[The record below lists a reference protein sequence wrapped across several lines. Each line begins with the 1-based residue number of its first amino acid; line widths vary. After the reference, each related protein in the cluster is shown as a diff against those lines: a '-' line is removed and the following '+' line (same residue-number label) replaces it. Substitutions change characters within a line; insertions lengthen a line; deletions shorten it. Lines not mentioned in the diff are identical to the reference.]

1 MTKNYYG
8 KLLSNPLQNY
18 KAKKNL
24 KLKVHSYYLSLSHSD
39 MSGYNVC
46 PFANKLST
54 NENND
59 KKSNCSSVCV
69 ASNGNGRYPKVIESR
84 IKKTKRFFE
93 DRENF
98 LNELVEDIRKAV
110 LYSEHYGFI
119 PTFRLNAYSDIKW
132 ENIDIKISYNEFKKH
147 YSNNKLLKRYFDK
160 YGLNYAYGNIFNLF
174 PNVQFYDYTKI
185 PNRKTPSNYS
195 LTYSHFGQTEITKS
209 QIKKGYNVAM
219 VFDSKTDLPKKY
231 NGIKVIDGDETDLR
245 TKENDGENVIVGLRA
260 KMSKA
265 NIQKELSK
273 DISFIVKQ

>member
-39 MSGYNVC
+39 ISGYNVC

-59 KKSNCSSVCV
+59 KKSNCSKLCV
-69 ASNGNGRYPKVIESR
+69 GKNGNGSYPNVINSR

-98 LNELVEDIRKAV
+98 LNELVEDITKAI

-132 ENIDIKISYNEFKKH
+132 ENIKIKSMG
-147 YSNNKLLKRYFDK
+147 NKT
-160 YGLNYAYGNIFNLF
+160 IFELF

-195 LTYSHFGQTEITKS
+195 LTYSHFGQTKTTKS

-219 VFDSKTDLPKKY
+219 VFDSKTDLPKEY

-265 NIQKELSK
+265 NMQKELLK
-273 DISFIVKQ
+273 NNSFIVKQ

>member
-1 MTKNYYG
+1 
-8 KLLSNPLQNY
+8 
-18 KAKKNL
+18 
-24 KLKVHSYYLSLSHSD
+24 
-39 MSGYNVC
+39 
-46 PFANKLST
+46 
-54 NENND
+54 
-59 KKSNCSSVCV
+59 V

-98 LNELVEDIRKAV
+98 LNELIEDITKAI
-110 LYSEHYGFI
+110 LYSEHYEFI

-132 ENIDIKISYNEFKKH
+132 ENIKVKSM
-147 YSNNKLLKRYFDK
+147 NNKT
-160 YGLNYAYGNIFNLF
+160 IFELF

-195 LTYSHFGQTEITKS
+195 LTYSHYGQTKTTES
-209 QIKKGYNVAM
+209 QIKNGYNVAM
-219 VFDSKTDLPKKY
+219 VFDSKTDLPNKY

-265 NIQKELSK
+265 NIQNELSK
-273 DISFIVKQ
+273 DVSFIVKQ